1 MKLKAICSSVT
12 IFPSLNLAGLG
23 VVVHDSNGAVIGAL
37 SIPITLGSSVAELE
51 ALACLR
57 AMQFASE
64 IGLTRVV
71 FEGDSAAVI
80 DALRQGSGEF
90 TCYGNVLD
98 DIRVHVSAFQF
109 FDFNLVNRLCNSI
122 ADALAK
128 KASSVVGLQVWLGD
142 LPTDIAPLL
151 FRDVH

>member
-23 VVVHDSNGAVIGAL
+23 VVVHDSNGAVNGAL

-64 IGLTRVV
+64 IGLTQVV
-71 FEGDSAAVI
+71 FEGVGQVH
-80 DALRQGSGEF
+80 LLWE
-90 TCYGNVLD
+90 
-98 DIRVHVSAFQF
+98 RVGWYLSSCFCFSVFLFQF
-109 FDFNLVNRLCNSI
+109 S
-122 ADALAK
+122 
-128 KASSVVGLQVWLGD
+128 
-142 LPTDIAPLL
+142 
-151 FRDVH
+151 

>member
-1 MKLKAICSSVT
+1 MW
-12 IFPSLNLAGLG
+12 
-23 VVVHDSNGAVIGAL
+23 DM
-37 SIPITLGSSVAELE
+37 

-57 AMQFASE
+57 AVQFASE

-90 TCYGNVLD
+90 TYYGNVLD

-122 ADALAK
+122 ADAK

-151 FRDVH
+151 FHDVH